1 MKKQRTGGDG
11 GSWAVLVSVSDC
23 KCVPELVHKLELL
36 VDKLIGRIMWLRPRR
51 DPLLLAIARGLPS
64 ELLLTI
70 YHQVLRIWLER
81 PRYHL
86 RERPRRGCSITV
98 ACAWAVFIQERQYYL
113 AVDPATSLVGVYR
126 RGVKP
131 GELTVSADD
140 HVDHCVCT
148 FPQ

>member
-1 MKKQRTGGDG
+1 
-11 GSWAVLVSVSDC
+11 
-23 KCVPELVHKLELL
+23 
-36 VDKLIGRIMWLRPRR
+36 MWLRPRR
-51 DPLLLAIARGLPS
+51 DPLLLAIAGGLPS

-113 AVDPATSLVGVYR
+113 AVDPATTLVGVYR

-131 GELTVSADD
+131 GQLTVSCCLRSDRSMSLTYPSFITSSVLSRPLLTSLA
-140 HVDHCVCT
+140 T
-148 FPQ
+148 SGLS